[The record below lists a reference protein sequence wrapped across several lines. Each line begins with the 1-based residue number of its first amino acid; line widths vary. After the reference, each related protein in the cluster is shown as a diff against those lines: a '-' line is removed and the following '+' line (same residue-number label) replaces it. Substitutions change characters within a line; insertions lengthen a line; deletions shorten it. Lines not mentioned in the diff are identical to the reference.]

1 MAASAISEGLA
12 MSWDKAVTDNGWMD
26 GWKFPASH
34 KSLRCCSSS
43 PPAEGAVTYRVD
55 TVAET
60 ETVRG
65 GWRELEEEEVK
76 DHEEGE
82 ETRASTFTPHHTE
95 LECLLRYA
103 WRSHTH
109 THTHTHTIR
118 EDQRDSPPPP
128 PPPPLPPVSCS
139 WLSLHRRLQSNI
151 DWTPLNSQRLRRNTS
166 SNTSWSVR
174 WNSVTPPDVFLQSGG
189 STSWCKTLCNTFSWH
204 CCRQKAHLGIRAL
217 MLTKANSI
225 FSVSQIGPQNG
236 F

>member
-95 LECLLRYA
+95 L
-103 WRSHTH
+103 
-109 THTHTHTIR
+109 
-118 EDQRDSPPPP
+118 
-128 PPPPLPPVSCS
+128 
-139 WLSLHRRLQSNI
+139 
-151 DWTPLNSQRLRRNTS
+151 
-166 SNTSWSVR
+166 
-174 WNSVTPPDVFLQSGG
+174 
-189 STSWCKTLCNTFSWH
+189 
-204 CCRQKAHLGIRAL
+204 
-217 MLTKANSI
+217 
-225 FSVSQIGPQNG
+225 
-236 F
+236 